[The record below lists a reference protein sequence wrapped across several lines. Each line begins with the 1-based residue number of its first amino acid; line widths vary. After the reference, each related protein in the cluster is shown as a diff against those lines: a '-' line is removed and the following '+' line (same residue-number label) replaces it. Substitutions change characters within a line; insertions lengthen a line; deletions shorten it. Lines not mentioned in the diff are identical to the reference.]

1 MKSIPPERKIELLG
15 QLLSAEDGS
24 RGASADRLKDI
35 IEKDLPAALRAP
47 LPPDII
53 GLYAEQQKTLVE
65 FRSFLER
72 GPVIGK
78 RVVAI
83 GGSFSS
89 GKSTFLNMLL
99 GGPSLL
105 PTDLLRTTAVPSY
118 LVNGADEHG
127 EGINLLGSAVRLAP
141 DDIASLAHSA
151 DGSAELPLGSILSCI
166 FIFTPRMP
174 YSHIALLDTPGYSDA
189 GSAGASGH
197 TDRDIAYRQL
207 CGSDAILWFV
217 PADHGTL
224 QQDDITFLKSLPP
237 DIPKAVVVS
246 KADKPQDRSELDD
259 VVRAVR
265 SALDRGGIR
274 CGHIFVLSRR
284 KGAPSELEEIRSY
297 IKKMDSAAET
307 PDFAVRFRKIFR
319 SCRDFYDRRIS
330 EGKQR
335 LRSLNRPL
343 TLADDGSEAVQ
354 CLQGIAAET
363 KKEIRSCEDAMS
375 RIESVRQ
382 SFFTE
387 LKCIGDQAGISMP
400 DPGEIDRSEA
410 NSLGS
415 IFESIFGDSL
425 FKRTQNAADQGYST
439 AASRLAEL
447 KGEDGS
453 SMPSAAGNAKP
464 QQAGWQDEADPLLKR
479 GLEAY
484 SRGDYTGA
492 AELFR
497 KAAGNGNATALS
509 RLGDMFYDGTGVG
522 QSFSDA
528 VLWYWRAAE
537 QGNAQAQ
544 FRLGVMYE
552 QGQGVRKNEGK
563 ALIWLRKAADQG
575 DADARS
581 KMGLVSEPSDTES
594 EPFAKPEEKTK
605 ADDGGKNPGGNAQKG
620 QSAGVSSSNAE
631 QSKPQP
637 AARQDEADPLL
648 KRGLEAYSRGDYTGA
663 AELFRKA
670 AGNGNASALS
680 RLGDMFY
687 DGTGVGQSFSDAVL
701 WYWRAAEQGN
711 AHAQFR
717 LGVMYEQG
725 QGVRKNEGKALIWL
739 RKAADQGNDDA
750 RSRLSC
756 IEGNGSAPIQKNRPV
771 SSASGFFGSLFGF

>member
-15 QLLSAEDGS
+15 QLLSAGEDS
-24 RGASADRLKDI
+24 RGASADRLKEI
-35 IEKDLPAALRAP
+35 IEKDLPAALRDP
-47 LPPDII
+47 LPPDIL
-53 GLYAEQQKTLVE
+53 GLYAGQQKTLGE

-127 EGINLLGSAVRLAP
+127 EGINLLGSAVRLAR

-151 DGSAELPLGSILSCI
+151 DGSAELPLGSILRRI

-246 KADKPQDRSELDD
+246 QADKPQDRSELDD

-265 SALDRGGIR
+265 TALDRGGIR

-284 KGAPSELEEIRSY
+284 KGAPSDLEEIRSY
-297 IKKMDSAAET
+297 IKSMDSAAET

-319 SCRDFYDRRIS
+319 SCRNFYDRRIS

-335 LRSLNRPL
+335 LSSLNRPL
-343 TLADDGSEAVQ
+343 TLADDGSGAVR
-354 CLQGIAAET
+354 CLQDIAAET

-375 RIESVRQ
+375 RVEAVQQ

-387 LKCIGDQAGISMP
+387 LKRIGDQAGISMAVNSRSKRRKKTAA
-400 DPGEIDRSEA
+400 PGHAEAASKLAQKKRENGSSISTEYLSADWFYQEGDRYYYGRGVWQDYAEA
-410 NSLGS
+410 AKCYRKSADLGNADAEYSLGHMYA
-415 IFESIFGDSL
+415 FGLGVRQDNEEAL
-425 FKRTQNAADQGYST
+425 RWYKHAA
-439 AASRLAEL
+439 AH
-447 KGEDGS
+447 
-453 SMPSAAGNAKP
+453 GNAK
-464 QQAGWQDEADPLLKR
+464 ARE
-479 GLEAY
+479 
-484 SRGDYTGA
+484 S
-492 AELFR
+492 
-497 KAAGNGNATALS
+497 LS
-509 RLGDMFYDGTGVG
+509 RLQGASSRAPRAGT
-522 QSFSDA
+522 
-528 VLWYWRAAE
+528 
-537 QGNAQAQ
+537 AQWTS
-544 FRLGVMYE
+544 GT
-552 QGQGVRKNEGK
+552 
-563 ALIWLRKAADQG
+563 
-575 DADARS
+575 S
-581 KMGLVSEPSDTES
+581 ES
-594 EPFAKPEEKTK
+594 E
-605 ADDGGKNPGGNAQKG
+605 
-620 QSAGVSSSNAE
+620 
-631 QSKPQP
+631 
-637 AARQDEADPLL
+637 DP
-648 KRGLEAYSRGDYTGA
+648 DW
-663 AELFRKA
+663 
-670 AGNGNASALS
+670 
-680 RLGDMFY
+680 FY
-687 DGTGVGQSFSDAVL
+687 
-701 WYWRAAEQGN
+701 
-711 AHAQFR
+711 
-717 LGVMYEQG
+717 YE
-725 QGVRKNEGKALIWL
+725 
-739 RKAADQGNDDA
+739 
-750 RSRLSC
+750 
-756 IEGNGSAPIQKNRPV
+756 
-771 SSASGFFGSLFGF
+771 

>member
-537 QGNAQAQ
+537 QGNAHAQ

-552 QGQGVRKNEGK
+552 QGQGVRKN
-563 ALIWLRKAADQG
+563 
-575 DADARS
+575 
-581 KMGLVSEPSDTES
+581 EPSDTES

-725 QGVRKNEGKALIWL
+725 QGVRKN
-739 RKAADQGNDDA
+739 
-750 RSRLSC
+750 
-756 IEGNGSAPIQKNRPV
+756 KNRPV

>member
-1 MKSIPPERKIELLG
+1 
-15 QLLSAEDGS
+15 
-24 RGASADRLKDI
+24 
-35 IEKDLPAALRAP
+35 
-47 LPPDII
+47 
-53 GLYAEQQKTLVE
+53 
-65 FRSFLER
+65 
-72 GPVIGK
+72 
-78 RVVAI
+78 
-83 GGSFSS
+83 
-89 GKSTFLNMLL
+89 
-99 GGPSLL
+99 
-105 PTDLLRTTAVPSY
+105 
-118 LVNGADEHG
+118 
-127 EGINLLGSAVRLAP
+127 
-141 DDIASLAHSA
+141 
-151 DGSAELPLGSILSCI
+151 
-166 FIFTPRMP
+166 
-174 YSHIALLDTPGYSDA
+174 
-189 GSAGASGH
+189 
-197 TDRDIAYRQL
+197 
-207 CGSDAILWFV
+207 
-217 PADHGTL
+217 
-224 QQDDITFLKSLPP
+224 
-237 DIPKAVVVS
+237 
-246 KADKPQDRSELDD
+246 
-259 VVRAVR
+259 
-265 SALDRGGIR
+265 
-274 CGHIFVLSRR
+274 
-284 KGAPSELEEIRSY
+284 
-297 IKKMDSAAET
+297 
-307 PDFAVRFRKIFR
+307 
-319 SCRDFYDRRIS
+319 
-330 EGKQR
+330 
-335 LRSLNRPL
+335 
-343 TLADDGSEAVQ
+343 
-354 CLQGIAAET
+354 
-363 KKEIRSCEDAMS
+363 MS

-537 QGNAQAQ
+537 QGNAHAQ

-552 QGQGVRKNEGK
+552 QGQGVRKN
-563 ALIWLRKAADQG
+563 
-575 DADARS
+575 
-581 KMGLVSEPSDTES
+581 DTES

-725 QGVRKNEGKALIWL
+725 QGVRKNCSDTEKQASIKRL
-739 RKAADQGNDDA
+739 RIFWEFV
-750 RSRLSC
+750 RLL
-756 IEGNGSAPIQKNRPV
+756 NPYKT
-771 SSASGFFGSLFGF
+771 L